1 MREEEITV
9 SGKEESGSGNEL
21 FKIPSDWVN
30 APHLKIR
37 YNNGDQKFFLASFG
51 EKTVLNEREIKRSE
65 EANPQW
71 TELPFNSRILLNGIV
86 GVNIFKP

>member
-9 SGKEESGSGNEL
+9 SGKEESGNGNEL

-30 APHLKIR
+30 TPHLKIR
-37 YNNGDQKFFLASFG
+37 YNHGDQKFFLASFG